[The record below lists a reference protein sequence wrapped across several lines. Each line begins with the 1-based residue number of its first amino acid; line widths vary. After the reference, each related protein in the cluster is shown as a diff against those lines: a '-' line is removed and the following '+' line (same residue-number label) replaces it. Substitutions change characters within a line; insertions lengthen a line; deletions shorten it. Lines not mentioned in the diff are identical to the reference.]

1 MPGSM
6 KPIKSPEEGK
16 AWALEGNLLLL
27 PCCMDILQDQILN
40 ISTHSLDECWSQ
52 PWPETLQQPAVN
64 AEPHPW

>member
-27 PCCMDILQDQILN
+27 SCCMDILQDRILN
-40 ISTHSLDECWSQ
+40 ISTHSKMSAALN
-52 PWPETLQQPAVN
+52 PGQQ
-64 AEPHPW
+64 